1 MVMSSCPNTF
11 NPVKRGLVKEPA
23 EWEWSSFRHYA
34 IGKSSLPGDPQEC
47 FPAQVSAKVR
57 REPGAPRH
65 GVRYRHAL
73 IRDFDLS
80 SAAEAGRFRVWIAG
94 LKPCAAQKLWICKLG
109 FG

>member
-57 REPGAPRH
+57 REPGAP
-65 GVRYRHAL
+65 GGAGGSAL
-73 IRDFDLS
+73 LAILRRQLGKSDGS
-80 SAAEAGRFRVWIAG
+80 SAR
-94 LKPCAAQKLWICKLG
+94 LLWG
-109 FG
+109 WHVHSRSV